1 MKRVFTT
8 SREKEN
14 EIRKIEEEI
23 ERKRSEISSND
34 FSLKT
39 RKDKFIMYGLL
50 SLSCVLMII
59 YFVSTVLNSFNS
71 INQVEMIISVLII
84 SIFTILFIISSLFL
98 DQERKRNFS
107 IVSSIILSIYFLF
120 MILTQ
125 NNILKLPNQSTVL
138 NFYNKDITEVV
149 KWAEK
154 HSILVEQVYENS
166 DYFEI
171 YKVISQD
178 VEPGTLTK
186 DIEKITVIVSD
197 GPSSDKEELIPDMI
211 NWDVDQVV
219 EFAQEHFLTNL
230 TIKFEF
236 NDKVEKDL
244 VYEQN
249 NESDVMF
256 RDSKIELKVSLGK
269 KSDLESIAMV
279 NLVGTTSFKATT
291 WLGRNAINYSI
302 EYGYSDKYDEGT
314 VIKQSVS
321 KGKIIDKER
330 TKEVII
336 TVARKNEI
344 TIPDF
349 SKMSASEITS
359 WATDN
364 KLKVNFEEEYD
375 DTISAGKVIRSS
387 KVKGDIV
394 EVGDTINIVLSKG
407 QIKMIKFT
415 NVDSFKEWADENEI
429 TYHIDYQFSN
439 SVKTGELISS
449 SHKENQ
455 VIKNTDTVSLVI
467 SQGGTTTIPNFI
479 GKTKTEAEDL
489 CDDNNLECEF
499 IYSSS
504 SEDKD
509 IVINQSMK
517 KGSNVP
523 SGTSITITLSK

>member
-1 MKRVFTT
+1 MNKVFTT
-8 SREKEN
+8 VSEKERQ
-14 EIRKIEEEI
+14 IREIEEEI
-23 ERKRSEISSND
+23 ERKKSEISNNEYS
-34 FSLKT
+34 SKT
-39 RKDKFIMYGLL
+39 KKDKIIMYGLL

-59 YFVSTVLNSFNS
+59 YFISTILNSFNN
-71 INQVEMIISVLII
+71 INQIEMIISVLII

-98 DQERKRNFS
+98 DFERKRIFS
-107 IVSSIILSIYFLF
+107 IVSSILLSIYFLF

-125 NNILKLPNQSTVL
+125 NNILNLPKQSTVL

-166 DYFEI
+166 DYFEM

-178 VEPGTLTK
+178 IKPGTLTK
-186 DIEKITVIVSD
+186 DIKKITVIVSD
-197 GPSSDKEELIPDMI
+197 GPSGDKEELIPDMV
-211 NWDVDQVV
+211 NWDIDQVV
-219 EFAQEHFLTNL
+219 KFAQEHFLTNL
-230 TIKFEF
+230 TIQFEF
-236 NDKVEKDL
+236 NNDVEKNL
-244 VYEQN
+244 IYEQK

-256 RDSKIELKVSLGK
+256 RDSKIELKASLGK
-269 KSDLESIAMV
+269 KSELESIAMI
-279 NLVGTTSFKATT
+279 NLIGTSSFKATT
-291 WLGRNAINYSI
+291 WLGKNAINYSV

-321 KGKIIDKER
+321 KGKIIDKDR
-330 TKEVII
+330 TKEVVI
-336 TVARKNEI
+336 TIARKNEI

-364 KLKVNFEEEYD
+364 KLKINFEEEYD
-375 DTISAGKVIRSS
+375 DTILSGKVIRSN
-387 KVKGDIV
+387 KAKGDTV
-394 EVGDTINIVLSKG
+394 EVGDTVNITLSKG

-415 NVDSFKEWADENEI
+415 NVDNFKKWAEENEI
-429 TYHIDYQFSN
+429 IYHIDYQFSSN
-439 SVKTGELISS
+439 VKDGNLISS

-467 SQGGTTTIPNFI
+467 SQGSTTTIPDFI

-499 IYSSS
+499 VYSSS
-504 SEDKD
+504 NEDKD
-509 IVINQSMK
+509 VVINQSMK

-523 SGTSITITLSK
+523 SGTSITITINK